1 MIRASLMT
9 TLAALFVWTA
19 SPQNAAAQE
28 KDRIP
33 PKVAAAQGIDAEL
46 HKVVAS
52 VERYYADQENFS
64 ATFDQEVARQHLPD
78 RPIKKSGRVYF
89 KKPGKMRWDYE
100 EPDKVYYISD
110 GKVLWNYVPESKLAY
125 RLDVQDSELFYAL
138 KFLWGKGSLVND
150 FNVSDGGKD
159 GTRQVLVIKPKT
171 AEHNFQQLR
180 FFVSEK
186 GSTIEETELTDPAG
200 NVSRLIFKEVSHKE
214 LPEKGFQFEP
224 PADVQVEDLSAP
236 VAPTQ

>member
-1 MIRASLMT
+1 MES
-9 TLAALFVWTA
+9 FY
-19 SPQNAAAQE
+19 AAQ
-28 KDRIP
+28 D
-33 PKVAAAQGIDAEL
+33 
-46 HKVVAS
+46 
-52 VERYYADQENFS
+52 NFS
-64 ATFDQEVARQHLPD
+64 ATFEQRVARQHLPD
-78 RPIKKSGRVYF
+78 RPITKSGRVYF

-125 RLDVQDSELFYAL
+125 RLDVKDSELFYAL
-138 KFLWGKGSLVND
+138 KFLWGEGSLAKD

-159 GTRQVLVIKPKT
+159 GSRRVLVIKPQS

-180 FFVSEK
+180 FFVAAEAPN
-186 GSTIEETELTDPAG
+186 IEETELTDPAG
-200 NVSRLIFKEVSHKE
+200 NVSRLVFKKVSHQE

-236 VAPTQ
+236 VAPTE

>member
-1 MIRASLMT
+1 MIRATHLRAI
-9 TLAALFVWTA
+9 LAAILLFGATSTV
-19 SPQNAAAQE
+19 AAQE
-28 KDRIP
+28 TSRTVDEV
-33 PKVAAAQGIDAEL
+33 VAA
-46 HKVVAS
+46 
-52 VERYYADQENFS
+52 VEKYYAAQENFS

-100 EPDKVYYISD
+100 EPDKVYYISN

-125 RLDVQDSELFYAL
+125 RLDVKDSELFYAL
-138 KFLWGKGSLVND
+138 KFLWGEGSLARD
-150 FNVSDGGKD
+150 FDVSDGGKE
-159 GTRQVLVIKPKT
+159 GARQILVIKPKS

-180 FFVSEK
+180 FFVAAK
-186 GSTIEETELTDPAG
+186 GANIEETELTDPAG

-236 VAPTQ
+236 VAPTK